1 MLKETIHFTDF
12 NGDAQT
18 TVEYF
23 NLTKNE
29 IIDLENSIEGGLA
42 NMMRRVEDNPTLG
55 GILDLL
61 KKLTHASYGLK
72 SDDGKYFDK
81 SPEITNRF
89 IRSAFY
95 DDFLFD
101 LVDNDAAKGLAF
113 IKGIIPAQLLDA
125 AERQLAT
132 NQASAQAAQQYQ
144 PDARAQFA
152 AAQAQRQSLSEGMVQ
167 DPVVTKAIINQEAT
181 KANTPQQY
189 DLEAYLAW
197 KASQESASQP
207 AEVDR
212 TEPEFRVRESDP
224 NYG

>member
-29 IIDLENSIEGGLA
+29 IIDLESSIEGGLA

-55 GILDLL
+55 GVLDLL
-61 KKLTHASYGLK
+61 KTLTHASYGIK

-125 AERQLAT
+125 AERQLAIS
-132 NQASAQAAQQYQ
+132 QASDQATQQYQ
-144 PDARAQFA
+144 PNARAQFA
-152 AAQAQRQSLSEGMVQ
+152 AAQAQREAAAVQ
-167 DPVVTKAIINQEAT
+167 NAVPDPKVLINA
-181 KANTPQQY
+181 QQY
-189 DLEAYLAW
+189 DVEAFLAW
-197 KASQESASQP
+197 QASQASAHQP

-212 TEPEFRVRESDP
+212 TEPEFRVRESDQ